1 MKIKKT
7 IKAVVAILLIVCSL
21 MGFAACEEKE
31 TEVNR
36 DKLPNQYESKS
47 YYFRQGYSDTW
58 AVSLKNDE
66 GKLVEEYADQG
77 LALQLKPTAETEGVY
92 YNIFCNWNVKDVS
105 MTNSS
110 ADFADKAMDE
120 KSKIFFNK
128 INYVTPREEY
138 NQDEK
143 QVKIY
148 NKMNWNQVTF
158 TFIDEEG
165 DQCKGVWNLLTEGTN
180 FYVVSYEAKAD
191 KYDTY
196 YAQFEEMIEDFKKI
210 GFEKE

>member
-1 MKIKKT
+1 MKVKKI

-21 MGFAACEEKE
+21 MSFVACGEKE

-47 YYFRQGYSDTW
+47 YYFRQGYSDEWTI
-58 AVSLKNDE
+58 ALSGTE
-66 GKLVEEYADQG
+66 GKLVEDYADQG
-77 LALQLKPTAETEGVY
+77 LALQLKPAAEEKGVY
-92 YNIFCNWNVKDVS
+92 YNVFCNWNVKDIS

-110 ADFADKAMDE
+110 SDFADKVSDE
-120 KSKIFFNK
+120 KSKLFFNK
-128 INYVTPREEY
+128 LNYVTPREEY
-138 NQDEK
+138 IQEEK
-143 QVKIY
+143 TQVIF
-148 NKMNWNQVTF
+148 NKMNWNQVEF

-180 FYVVSYEAKAD
+180 FYIVSYEAKAE
-191 KYDTY
+191 KFDTY
-196 YAQFEEMIEDFKKI
+196 KDQYKTMIEDFKKI